1 MARVLVVGEML
12 VPHADDDLAGI
23 EFGHPSGQDVLRTP
37 RRGRAIML
45 RMDDGQSV
53 GHSARVHEAVGM
65 VRVQAGCSD
74 EDAFVLMH
82 ERATMSAVT
91 MEEII
96 DAVVDGS
103 IRFDR
108 DSH

>member
-1 MARVLVVGEML
+1 MR
-12 VPHADDDLAGI
+12 
-23 EFGHPSGQDVLRTP
+23 
-37 RRGRAIML
+37 
-45 RMDDGQSV
+45 RMDDGQLR
-53 GHSARVHEAVGM
+53 GHRAVVQEAIAM
-65 VRVQAGCSD
+65 VRVQADCSV
-74 EDAFVLMH
+74 EEAFVMMH

-108 DSH
+108 DPD